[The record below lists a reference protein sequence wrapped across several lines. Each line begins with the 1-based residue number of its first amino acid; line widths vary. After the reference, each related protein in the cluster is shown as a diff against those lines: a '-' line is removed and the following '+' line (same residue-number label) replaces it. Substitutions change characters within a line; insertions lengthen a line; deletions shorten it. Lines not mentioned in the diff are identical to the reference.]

1 MVDAGAPSDV
11 DQYLFGEGTHLR
23 LWEVLGG
30 HLLPVD
36 TGARFAVWAPNA
48 RTVRVTGD
56 WTYWSPDPEQ
66 LLALRP
72 VGDTGI
78 WFGVEPRAR
87 EGHAYKYEIV
97 GDDGTSTL
105 RADPVG
111 TAAEIPP
118 ATASVLTRSTYR
130 WRADSATTGEWQ
142 WLRGVRNGG
151 RMSIYEVHLGS
162 WRRHPD
168 GRPHSYRE
176 LATPLAEWAGG
187 LGFTHLEV
195 LPVATHPFGG
205 SWGYQVGGYFAPD
218 ARLGDPDDLRFLI
231 DTCHEHGLGVIL
243 DWVPAHFPKDEFA
256 LARFD
261 GTALYEHEDPKR
273 GEHPDWG
280 TLVFNHGRT
289 EVRNF
294 LIANALYWL
303 EEFRVDG
310 LRVDAVASML
320 YRDYSRQPG
329 EWIPNSSGGRED
341 HEAIAF
347 IRDLNRAVDEQQPGA
362 LVVAEES
369 TSWSGVTAPADD
381 GGLGFGRKWN
391 LGWMHDTLSYFG
403 LDPVHRRHHHHDLTF
418 PMVYA
423 SHERWILP
431 FSHDE
436 VVHGKGSLLTRMPG
450 DDWQRFAN
458 LRALLAWQWCHPGR
472 QLLFM
477 GGELAQAREWSHDRE
492 LDWGLLAESSNDGVR
507 RLVAALN
514 HLQVDV
520 PALWVGDDDP
530 RDTFWWLDADDSEHS
545 VFAFCRRDPDDPAG
559 FAVVVAN
566 LTPVPRH
573 GYRLGVPL
581 EGPWDVAFNS
591 DEVEFGG
598 SGHDVS
604 PSDSTRFVPDP
615 ATPWQGQPASLLLT
629 LPPLSVLVLVPRSES

>member
-1 MVDAGAPSDV
+1 
-11 DQYLFGEGTHLR
+11 
-23 LWEVLGG
+23 
-30 HLLPVD
+30 
-36 TGARFAVWAPNA
+36 
-48 RTVRVTGD
+48 
-56 WTYWSPDPEQ
+56 
-66 LLALRP
+66 
-72 VGDTGI
+72 
-78 WFGVEPRAR
+78 
-87 EGHAYKYEIV
+87 
-97 GDDGTSTL
+97 
-105 RADPVG
+105 
-111 TAAEIPP
+111 
-118 ATASVLTRSTYR
+118 
-130 WRADSATTGEWQ
+130 
-142 WLRGVRNGG
+142 
-151 RMSIYEVHLGS
+151 
-162 WRRHPD
+162 
-168 GRPHSYRE
+168 
-176 LATPLAEWAGG
+176 
-187 LGFTHLEV
+187 
-195 LPVATHPFGG
+195 
-205 SWGYQVGGYFAPD
+205 
-218 ARLGDPDDLRFLI
+218 
-231 DTCHEHGLGVIL
+231 
-243 DWVPAHFPKDEFA
+243 VPAHFPKDEFA

-530 RDTFWWLDADDSEHS
+530 RGTFWWLDADDSEHS

-591 DEVEFGG
+591 DAVEFGG